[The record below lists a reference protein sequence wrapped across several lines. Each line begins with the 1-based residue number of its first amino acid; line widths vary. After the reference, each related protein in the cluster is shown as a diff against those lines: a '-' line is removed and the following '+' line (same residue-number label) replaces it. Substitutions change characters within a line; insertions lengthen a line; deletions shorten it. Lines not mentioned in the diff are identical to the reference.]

1 MSLDLCLII
10 MISPIQFSSVAQSCA
25 TLYDPMDCSMSGF
38 PVHHQFPE
46 PAQTHVHRVG
56 DTMQPSHP
64 LHPLLLLSSIF
75 PSIRVFSSESV
86 FVSGRQSTGASA
98 SASVLPMNT
107 QDWFPLGLTS
117 LISLQSKGL
126 SRVFSNTVQK
136 HQFFGT
142 QLSLWTNSHINTWL
156 CTEYFICLKNPL
168 CSAYSSPFLPNSK
181 PLENTDLNIL
191 LSLYFCLNQNVT

>member
-25 TLYDPMDCSMSGF
+25 TLYDPMDCSMPGF

-64 LHPLLLLSSIF
+64 LHPLLLLPSIF

-156 CTEYFICLKNPL
+156 CTEYFICLKNHL

>member
-25 TLYDPMDCSMSGF
+25 TLCDPMDCSMPGF
-38 PVHHQFPE
+38 PVRHQFPE

-64 LHPLLLLSSIF
+64 LHPLLRLPSIF

-136 HQFFGT
+136 HQFFDA
-142 QLSLWTNSHINTWL
+142 QLSLWSKSHIHTWL
-156 CTEYFICLKNPL
+156 LE
-168 CSAYSSPFLPNSK
+168 K
-181 PLENTDLNIL
+181 P
-191 LSLYFCLNQNVT
+191 